1 MALSENLDEK
11 RQLLPDKP
19 GVYLMKD
26 GKGEIIYVGKAVN
39 LKNRVRSYFQ
49 DANRLLPKVAAMMR
63 HVQDFEIITTD
74 TEVEALILEATLIKK
89 HRPHYNIRLKDDKA
103 YPYIR
108 LTWEEDFPRLLI
120 ARRPDQS
127 GSRYFGP
134 YTRAQSVHETIRLLR
149 HIFPIRNCTNQKF
162 KNATRPC
169 LQYYIKRCPA
179 PCQALIDKDSYRDMM
194 RTVELFLEGKVDVVE
209 KTLVEEL
216 NRAAQSMEFE
226 KAAKLRDQILAV
238 REITAQQKVSAEAGR
253 NLDAI
258 SWALGESDAYLQ
270 VFMVREGRL
279 IGRESFTL
287 TGVEGSDES
296 ELAHAFLMQ
305 YYDRTRDIPQEILI
319 EKLPADEGQISEWL
333 REKRKGKVE
342 LKMPIRGE
350 KQRLLAMV
358 RQNAVIARDEAMRR
372 MEIKERDRERALLE
386 IRETLGLDEL
396 PYRMECYDISNTQG
410 TESVASMVVFTDGRP
425 DKSQYRRFKIQS
437 VEGPNDFLSMK
448 EVIRRRFIHQAED
461 AKQQLGK
468 SHFAKTPN
476 LVIIDGGRG
485 QLGYA
490 YEAMKELHVE
500 NIPVFGLAKQHE
512 WLFEPKSADPII
524 LDRDSA
530 ALKLLM
536 HLRDEAHRF
545 AITYHRKLRTKRNLS
560 SVLDEIEG
568 IGPTRKK
575 ILRQTYGDLASIR
588 QAGVDELARL
598 PKMTRT
604 AAEAVKA
611 YLDEYF
617 DRATVNSKTSQQ
629 KNTENSHSVESVIR
643 KAGDG

>member
-1 MALSENLDEK
+1 MMTLSEHLEEK

-26 GKGEIIYVGKAVN
+26 HEGQVIYVGKAVN
-39 LKNRVRSYFQ
+39 LKQRVRSYFQ
-49 DANRLLPKVAAMMR
+49 EASRLLPKVAAMMR
-63 HVQDFEIITTD
+63 HVEDFEIITTD

-89 HRPHYNIRLKDDKA
+89 YRPHYNIRLKDDKA

-108 LTWEEDFPRLLI
+108 LTWEEDFPRLII
-120 ARRPDQS
+120 ARRPDNS

-162 KNATRPC
+162 KNAARPC
-169 LQYYIKRCPA
+169 LEYHIKRCPG

-194 RTVELFLEGKVDVVE
+194 KNVEWFLEGKVDAVE
-209 KTLVEEL
+209 KSLVKEL
-216 NRAAQSMEFE
+216 NRAAEELEFE
-226 KAAKLRDQILAV
+226 KAAKLRDQVMAV

-258 SWALGESDAYLQ
+258 SWALSDQDAYLQ
-270 VFMVREGRL
+270 VFMVRDGRL

-287 TGVEGSDES
+287 TGVDGTDEK

-305 YYDRTRDIPQEILI
+305 YYDRARDIPQEILI
-319 EKLPADEGQISEWL
+319 EHLPPDDRQITAWL
-333 REKRKGKVE
+333 REKRGGKVD
-342 LKMPIRGE
+342 LKVPVRGE

-358 RQNAVIARDEAMRR
+358 RQNATIARDEALRR

-386 IRETLGLDEL
+386 IQQTLGLPGL
-396 PYRMECYDISNTQG
+396 PRRMECYDISNTQG
-410 TESVASMVVFTDGRP
+410 TESVASMVVFTDGKP

-448 EVIRRRFIHQAED
+448 EVITRRFHHQAQD
-461 AKQQLGK
+461 AKQMGK
-468 SHFAKTPN
+468 SHFAKTPD

-490 YEAMKELHVE
+490 YQAMRELNVAD
-500 NIPVFGLAKQHE
+500 IPVFGLAKQHE
-512 WLFEPKSADPII
+512 WLFEPERSDPII

-530 ALKLLM
+530 GLKLLM

-545 AITYHRKLRTKRNLS
+545 AITYHRKLRTKRNLAS
-560 SVLDEIEG
+560 ILDDIEG
-568 IGPTRKK
+568 IGPARKK
-575 ILRQTYGDLASIR
+575 ILRQTYGDLAAIS
-588 QAGVDELARL
+588 QASVDELAAL
-598 PKMTRT
+598 PKMTRP
-604 AAEAVKA
+604 AAEAVKR
-611 YLDEYF
+611 YLDEHF
-617 DRATVNSKTSQQ
+617 KSNEE
-629 KNTENSHSVESVIR
+629 ENAVPE
-643 KAGDG
+643 

>member
-108 LTWEEDFPRLLI
+108 LTWEEDFPRILI
-120 ARRPDQS
+120 SRRPDIA

-162 KNATRPC
+162 KNAARPC
-169 LQYYIKRCPA
+169 LEYHIKRCPG
-179 PCQALIDKDSYRDMM
+179 PCQGLIDKGSYREMM
-194 RTVELFLEGKVDVVE
+194 KTVELFLEGKVDVVE
-209 KTLVEEL
+209 KTLVADL
-216 NRAAQSMEFE
+216 NQAAEAMEFE
-226 KAAKLRDQILAV
+226 KAAKLRDQVMAV
-238 REITAQQKVSAEAGR
+238 REITAQQKVSADAGR

-270 VFMVREGRL
+270 VFMVRDGRL

-287 TGVEGSDES
+287 TGMDGSDES
-296 ELAHAFLMQ
+296 DLAHAFLMQ

-319 EKLPADEGQISEWL
+319 DRLPPDGGQISEWL
-333 REKRKGKVE
+333 REKRGGKVE
-342 LKMPIRGE
+342 LKVPIRGE

-358 RQNAVIARDEAMRR
+358 RQNAVIARDEALRR
-372 MEIKERDRERALLE
+372 MEIKERDKERALLE
-386 IRETLGLDEL
+386 IQQTLGLDGF

-425 DKSQYRRFKIQS
+425 DKSQYRRFKIQT

-448 EVIRRRFIHQAED
+448 EVIDRRFRHQAED
-461 AKQQLGK
+461 AKQLGK
-468 SHFAKTPN
+468 GHFAKTPD

-490 YEAMKELHVE
+490 YQAMQDLHVE
-500 NIPVFGLAKQHE
+500 TIPVFGLAKQHE
-512 WLFEPKSADPII
+512 WLFEPERAEPII

-545 AITYHRKLRTKRNLS
+545 AITYHRKLRTKRNLAS
-560 SVLDEIEG
+560 ILDDIDG

-575 ILRQTYGDLASIR
+575 VLRQTYGDLSSIR
-588 QAGVDELARL
+588 QASVEELARL
-598 PKMTRT
+598 PKMTR
-604 AAEAVKA
+604 ASAEAVKG

-617 DRATVNSKTSQQ
+617 NRIEGDAGSLGRRNAGA
-629 KNTENSHSVESVIR
+629 EVESQTEKV
-643 KAGDG
+643 GDG